1 MKMESGF
8 PSEGRFREDTPLAPN
23 SPYSASKASADLRKI
38 VDAVAGPAF
47 PAPRP
52 APLTKWF

>member
-1 MKMESGF
+1 M
-8 PSEGRFREDTPLAPN
+8 APAHGQ
-23 SPYSASKASADLRKI
+23 SVLTYQPGCKASADFRKI

-52 APLTKWF
+52 RWH